1 MSFLCNP
8 LTLLHHERCIASSPH
23 GDVCQ
28 ESIDFTTRGFAHRE
42 LVLSEQEPRSEAR
55 ATNLRNAARL
65 MICDNHKNRSQEARR
80 IARLWGKQT
89 AQQSNA
95 IIHSPAS
102 TEVPTYKQSPHSQI
116 SFEGCMH
123 NRITLVLH
131 REVSAL
137 HRSRDS
143 RSIGCRRSTPSH
155 GLMGAKALDT

>member
-42 LVLSEQEPRSEAR
+42 LVLSEQESRSEAR

-95 IIHSPAS
+95 ILHSPAS

-116 SFEGCMH
+116 SFEGGICASL
-123 NRITLVLH
+123 NLNDVVLISSSKATCITGSPSSFTAKPQH
-131 REVSAL
+131 CTGQE
-137 HRSRDS
+137 
-143 RSIGCRRSTPSH
+143 TPD
-155 GLMGAKALDT
+155 L